1 VASKGCSERRPLY
14 NSQHSIY
21 LKQLLPACSLNCRK
35 SLLTLVS
42 SWLPSLASLYL
53 HGEPNILASF
63 GFNWDAVES
72 VPWVRVRR
80 RLSGMALSKQEQN
93 KSKAESCTANL
104 QMAGAVATIA

>member
-1 VASKGCSERRPLY
+1 M
-14 NSQHSIY
+14 
-21 LKQLLPACSLNCRK
+21 
-35 SLLTLVS
+35 
-42 SWLPSLASLYL
+42 YL

-80 RLSGMALSKQEQN
+80 LSVMALSKQEQN